1 MGVRR
6 ESVTFS
12 MKGFLQKMAY
22 TAQTVIL
29 YLALGISGFN
39 SVKPGAD
46 GKIIYPVKVKNAIS
60 SVMYVIPPIFFLL
73 SIIVFSTKFKLHGE
87 YMEDITRKVEESR
100 QKRLEAVSDN
110 G

>member
-1 MGVRR
+1 
-6 ESVTFS
+6 

-29 YLALGISGFN
+29 YLALGVSGFN
-39 SVKPGAD
+39 SVKPDAS

-60 SVMYVIPPIFFLL
+60 AVMYVIPPIFFIL

-87 YMEDITRKVEESR
+87 FMENITKQINEKHSEL
-100 QKRLEAVSDN
+100 KE
-110 G
+110 GI